1 MLTRGPCP
9 VQSEAEVLF
18 YLYAADLN
26 ATRQTLIANGIK
38 AGEICYP
45 EYLPQG
51 EFRVLD
57 PDGYTLMIAQ
67 TSVDTP

>member
-1 MLTRGPCP
+1 MLTRSPCP
-9 VQSEAEVLF
+9 VHAEVEVLF

-51 EFRVLD
+51 EGGLKSEMQ
-57 PDGYTLMIAQ
+57 LMEGWN
-67 TSVDTP
+67 